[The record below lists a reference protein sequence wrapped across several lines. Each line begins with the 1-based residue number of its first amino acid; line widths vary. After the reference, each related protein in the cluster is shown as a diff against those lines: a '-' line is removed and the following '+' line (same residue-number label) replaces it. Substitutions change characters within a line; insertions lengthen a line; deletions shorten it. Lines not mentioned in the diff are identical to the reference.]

1 MPSKAELGAQAVLR
15 LDSWIAERDR
25 VGDWDSYVRGG
36 RINRSEVAKEC
47 NFGRS
52 AWQQNEGLANALK
65 TLEAR
70 LADSGTLEECALD
83 VDGLA
88 DEVKA
93 EIGAAEDRANR
104 AMAGRGALQKRVKT
118 LEEQNA
124 ALRAENRDLIDR
136 LRRSVFAEQH
146 LAETGRMLPA

>member
-1 MPSKAELGAQAVLR
+1 MTSKAELGIQAVSR
-15 LDSWIAERDR
+15 FDSWIAERDR
-25 VGDWDSYVRGG
+25 AADWVGYVRGG

-65 TLEAR
+65 ALEAR
-70 LADSGTLEECALD
+70 LLESGILEGRALD
-83 VDGLA
+83 FDGLSE
-88 DEVKA
+88 EVKA
-93 EIGAAEDRANR
+93 EIGAADDRANR

-124 ALRAENRDLIDR
+124 ALRAENRDLVDR
-136 LRRSVFAEQH
+136 LRRSAFGEQH
-146 LAETGRMLPA
+146 LAETGRMLPT

>member
-25 VGDWDSYVRGG
+25 VGDWDRYVRGG

-52 AWQQNEGLANALK
+52 AWQQNEGLANTLR

-70 LADSGTLEECALD
+70 LADSGTLEGRPLD
-83 VDGLA
+83 VGGLA
-88 DEVKA
+88 EEVKA

-104 AMAGRGALQKRVKT
+104 AMVGRGALQKRVKT

-136 LRRSVFAEQH
+136 LRRSAFAQQH
-146 LAETGRMLPA
+146 LAETGRMLPT

>member
-25 VGDWDSYVRGG
+25 VGDWDRYVRGG

-47 NFGRS
+47 DFGRS
-52 AWQQNEGLANALK
+52 AWQQNDGLANALK

-70 LADSGTLEECALD
+70 LADGGILEGCPLD
-83 VDGLA
+83 VGGLA
-88 DEVKA
+88 EEVKA

-104 AMAGRGALQKRVKT
+104 AMVGRGALQKRVKT

-136 LRRSVFAEQH
+136 LRRSAFAQQH
-146 LAETGRMLPA
+146 LAETGRMLPT